1 MDKKVL
7 EEKEGSFNALMEAA
21 ALDRQAALAIIAEVP
36 QAKSVELTMALLKK
50 LEEAGDFRGTFEV
63 LKSRKEA
70 LAKDLAPAGFREAL
84 RKSSKDRLL
93 TSFVDSC
100 DFGTRPLEESLQRL
114 ERLLELADAGVR
126 GSGKFVLS
134 PAWGLGEIKRID
146 YFYRK
151 ITIDFK
157 GRHGQQ
163 MTFQTAC
170 DTLTI
175 APEGHVLVVQ
185 RADPSRIETMVK
197 EKPAEFVKL
206 LISSYGDLTPLRLEE
221 LVVNGGYVKAA
232 DYKKFWDAARNDL
245 KKDQLVALPARKSDA
260 IHLKAEAESYGD
272 GWFTNFAAMTDP
284 KQILMSVRLLVS
296 LGKMPNEA
304 GSDKDKTNRATVEE
318 RMAFAVKGARGVD
331 DALYAQLACT
341 VSQLS
346 LSKPSCET
354 MRKYLWDHERYLEA
368 AKKMP
373 ARETGDLVEFLSS
386 GMTDEAARGRLLEAL
401 PRMCF
406 QLMTS
411 VVEAYR
417 KDPACE
423 EAVERLLKEAKAP
436 ATLVTYV
443 LGRYSSFSD
452 WKKLPSLL
460 IILGHAIALGEGR
473 QSGETLRMQNMVR
486 RLFAD
491 SKWLEKIL
499 GSLSPADRES
509 FFERFQASIAW
520 DPSTHHAITM
530 RMTHIAPELKEHLVR
545 PAKKVEAVARVTSFR
560 SYAERKAQYLD
571 VINVQIPQNAKD
583 IEFARGYGDLSENAE
598 YQYAKDKQREL
609 MQTQTLMQKDLEE
622 VKPTDFADVVAD
634 SVKPGVAVTLRY
646 PDGSEKAYTILGE
659 WDNDLEKNIIS
670 DKTRIAQNL
679 MGRKSGETAMVPGDD
694 GTDVSVT
701 VASVGQVSAE
711 VLEWAKLPAGM
722 SI

>member
-7 EEKEGSFNALMEAA
+7 EEKEGSFKALIEAA
-21 ALDRQAALAIIAEVP
+21 PLDRQAALAIIAEVP
-36 QAKSVELTMALLKK
+36 QAKSVEFTMALLKK
-50 LEEAGDFRGTFEV
+50 LEEAGDFRGTLEV

-70 LAKDLAPAGFREAL
+70 LSKDLAPAAFRDAL

-100 DFGTRPLEESLQRL
+100 DFGTRPLEDSLQRL
-114 ERLLELADAGVR
+114 DRLLELADAGVR

-134 PAWGLGEIKRID
+134 PAWGLGEVKRID

-151 ITIDFK
+151 ITVDFK

-170 DTLTI
+170 ETLTL
-175 APEGHVLVVQ
+175 APEDHVLVIQ
-185 RADPSRIETMVK
+185 RADPARIEKMIK
-197 EKPAEFVKL
+197 EQPAEFVKL
-206 LISSYGDLTPLRLEE
+206 LISSYGDLTQIRLED
-221 LVVNGGYVKAA
+221 LAVNGGFVKRE
-232 DYKKFWDAARNDL
+232 DYKKFWEAARNELKRDELVQLPQRKTDAIVL
-245 KKDQLVALPARKSDA
+245 KK
-260 IHLKAEAESYGD
+260 KAENYGD

-284 KQILMSVRLLVS
+284 KQILDAVRVLVARNKLPS
-296 LGKMPNEA
+296 ES
-304 GSDKDKTNRATVEE
+304 GSDKDKTNRATVED

-341 VSQLS
+341 VFQLS

-354 MRKYLWDHERYLEA
+354 MRNYLWDHERYLDA

-386 GMTDEAARGRLLEAL
+386 GKTDEAARGRLLEAL

-417 KDPACE
+417 KDAACE
-423 EAVERLLKEAKAP
+423 EVVASLLKEAKAP

-443 LGRYSSFSD
+443 LGRYASFAD
-452 WKKLPSLL
+452 WKMLPSLL

-499 GSLSPADRES
+499 GALSASERES

-520 DPSTHHAITM
+520 DPSTHHAITV
-530 RMTHIAPELKEHLVR
+530 RMTHIKPELEAHMVR
-545 PAKKVEAVARVTSFR
+545 PAKKVEAPARVTSFR

-609 MQTQTLMQKDLEE
+609 MQTQTIMQKDLEE

-646 PDGSEKAYTILGE
+646 PDGSEKTYSILGE
-659 WDNDLEKNIIS
+659 WDNDLDKNIIS
-670 DKTRIAQNL
+670 DKTRIAKNL
-679 MGRKSGETAMVPGDD
+679 MGRKAGETAAVPGDD

>member
-1 MDKKVL
+1 MEKKVL
-7 EEKEGSFNALMEAA
+7 EEKESSFNALIEATPLDKQA
-21 ALDRQAALAIIAEVP
+21 ALDIIAEVP
-36 QAKSVELTMALLKK
+36 QTKALELTMALLKK
-50 LEEAGDFRGTFEV
+50 LEEAGDFQGTFEV
-63 LKSRKEA
+63 LKARRETLS
-70 LAKDLAPAGFREAL
+70 KDLAPAGFREEL
-84 RKSSKDRLL
+84 RKASKDRLL

-100 DFGTRPLEESLQRL
+100 DFGTRPLEESIARL
-114 ERLLELADAGVR
+114 DRLLELAAAGVR

-134 PAWGLGEIKRID
+134 PAWGLGEIKRLD

-151 ITIDFK
+151 VTVDFK

-170 DTLTI
+170 ETLTI
-175 APEGHVLVVQ
+175 APENHVLVIQ
-185 RADPSRIETMVK
+185 RADPARIEKMVK
-197 EKPAEFVKL
+197 EDPAGFVKL
-206 LISSYGDLTPLRLEE
+206 LITSYGDLTLVRLEE

-232 DYKKFWDAARNDL
+232 DYKKFWDEARNGL
-245 KKDQLVALPARKSDA
+245 KKDQLVELPARKADA
-260 IHLKAEAESYGD
+260 IHLKAEAENYGD

-284 KQILMSVRLLVS
+284 KQILSAVRLLVS
-296 LGKMPNEA
+296 LKKMPQES
-304 GSDKDKTNRATVEE
+304 GSEKDKSNLGTICD

-346 LSKPSCET
+346 LAKPSCET
-354 MRKYLWDHERYLEA
+354 MRNYLWDHDRYLEA

-373 ARETGDLVEFLSS
+373 ARETGDLIDFLSS
-386 GMTDEAARGRLLEAL
+386 GKTDEAARGRLLEAL

-411 VVEAYR
+411 VIEAYR

-423 EAVERLLKEAKAP
+423 DAVARLLKEAKAP

-443 LGRYSSFSD
+443 LGRYSTFSD
-452 WKKLPSLL
+452 WEKLPPLL

-491 SKWLEKIL
+491 TKWLEKIL
-499 GSLSPADRES
+499 SSLSAADRES

-520 DPSTHHAITM
+520 DPSTHHAITV
-530 RMTHIAPELKEHLVR
+530 RMTHIAPELQAHLVR
-545 PAKKVEAVARVTSFR
+545 PAKKPEAPARVTSFR

-634 SVKPGVAVTLRY
+634 FVKPGVAVTLRY
-646 PDGSEKAYTILGE
+646 PDGSEKTYTILGE
-659 WDNDLEKNIIS
+659 WDNVLEKNIIS

-679 MGRKSGETAMVPGDD
+679 MGRKAGETAAVPGDD

-701 VASVGQVSAE
+701 VAAVGQISDE
-711 VLEWAKLPAGM
+711 VREWVKLPAGA

>member
-1 MDKKVL
+1 
-7 EEKEGSFNALMEAA
+7 
-21 ALDRQAALAIIAEVP
+21 
-36 QAKSVELTMALLKK
+36 
-50 LEEAGDFRGTFEV
+50 
-63 LKSRKEA
+63 
-70 LAKDLAPAGFREAL
+70 
-84 RKSSKDRLL
+84 
-93 TSFVDSC
+93 
-100 DFGTRPLEESLQRL
+100 
-114 ERLLELADAGVR
+114 
-126 GSGKFVLS
+126 
-134 PAWGLGEIKRID
+134 
-146 YFYRK
+146 
-151 ITIDFK
+151 
-157 GRHGQQ
+157 
-163 MTFQTAC
+163 
-170 DTLTI
+170 
-175 APEGHVLVVQ
+175 
-185 RADPSRIETMVK
+185 
-197 EKPAEFVKL
+197 
-206 LISSYGDLTPLRLEE
+206 
-221 LVVNGGYVKAA
+221 
-232 DYKKFWDAARNDL
+232 
-245 KKDQLVALPARKSDA
+245 
-260 IHLKAEAESYGD
+260 
-272 GWFTNFAAMTDP
+272 
-284 KQILMSVRLLVS
+284 
-296 LGKMPNEA
+296 
-304 GSDKDKTNRATVEE
+304 
-318 RMAFAVKGARGVD
+318 
-331 DALYAQLACT
+331 
-341 VSQLS
+341 
-346 LSKPSCET
+346 
-354 MRKYLWDHERYLEA
+354 MRKYLWDHERYLDA

-373 ARETGDLVEFLSS
+373 ARETGDLVDFLSS
-386 GMTDEAARGRLLEAL
+386 GKTDEEARGRLLEAL

-411 VVEAYR
+411 VVEGYR

-423 EAVERLLKEAKAP
+423 AAVSRLLKEAKAP

-452 WKKLPSLL
+452 WKSLPSLL

-473 QSGETLRMQNMVR
+473 QSGETLRMQNIVR

-491 SKWLEKIL
+491 SKWLETIL
-499 GSLSPADRES
+499 GSLSASDRES

-520 DPSTHHAITM
+520 DPSTHHTITV
-530 RMTHIAPELKEHLVR
+530 RMTHIRPELQAHLVR
-545 PAKKVEAVARVTSFR
+545 PAKKAEAPARVTSFR

-646 PDGSEKAYTILGE
+646 PDGSEKTYTILGE

-679 MGRKSGETAMVPGDD
+679 MGRKAGETAAVPGDD

-701 VASVGQVSAE
+701 VASVGQISAE

>member
-7 EEKEGSFNALMEAA
+7 EEKENGFNALIEASP
-21 ALDRQAALAIIAEVP
+21 LDKQAALAIIAEVP
-36 QAKSVELTMALLKK
+36 QTKALELTMALLRK
-50 LEEAGDFRGTFEV
+50 LEEAGDFQGTFDV
-63 LKSRKEA
+63 LKARRET
-70 LAKDLAPAGFREAL
+70 LAKDLAPAGFREEL
-84 RKSSKDRLL
+84 RKASKDRLL

-100 DFGTRPLEESLQRL
+100 DFGTRPLEESIARL
-114 ERLLELADAGVR
+114 DRLLELAAAGVR

-134 PAWGLGEIKRID
+134 PAWGLGEIKRLD

-151 ITIDFK
+151 ITVDFK

-170 DTLTI
+170 ETLTI
-175 APEGHVLVVQ
+175 APENHVLVIQ
-185 RADPSRIETMVK
+185 RADPARIEKMVK
-197 EKPAEFVKL
+197 EQPADFVKL
-206 LISSYGDLTPLRLEE
+206 LITSYGDLTLVRLEE
-221 LVVNGGYVKAA
+221 LMVNGGYVKAA
-232 DYKKFWDAARNDL
+232 EYKKFWDAARNDL
-245 KKDQLVALPARKSDA
+245 KKDPLVELPARKADA
-260 IHLKAEAESYGD
+260 IHLKAEAENYGD

-284 KQILMSVRLLVS
+284 KQILSSVRLLVS
-296 LGKMPNEA
+296 LKKMPTDA
-304 GSDKDKTNRATVEE
+304 GSDKDKSNLGTICD

-341 VSQLS
+341 VFQLA
-346 LSKPSCET
+346 LAKPSCET
-354 MRKYLWDHERYLEA
+354 MRNYLWDHERYLEA
-368 AKKMP
+368 GKKMP
-373 ARETGDLVEFLSS
+373 ARETSDLIDFLTS
-386 GMTDEAARGRLLEAL
+386 GKTDEAARGRLLEAL

-406 QLMTS
+406 QMMTS
-411 VVEAYR
+411 VIEAYR
-417 KDPACE
+417 TDPACE
-423 EAVERLLKEAKAP
+423 ETVARLLKEAKAP

-443 LGRYSSFSD
+443 LGRYSTFAD
-452 WKKLPSLL
+452 WQKLPSLL

-499 GSLSPADRES
+499 GSLSQSDRES

-520 DPSTHHAITM
+520 DPSTHHAITV
-530 RMTHIAPELKEHLVR
+530 RMTHISPDLQQHLVR
-545 PAKKVEAVARVTSFR
+545 PAKKVEAPARITSFR

-622 VKPTDFADVVAD
+622 VKPTDFSDVVAD
-634 SVKPGVAVTLRY
+634 AVKPGVCVTLRY
-646 PDGSEKAYTILGE
+646 PDGSEKSYTILGE
-659 WDNDLEKNIIS
+659 WDNVLEKNIIS

-679 MGRKSGETAMVPGDD
+679 MGRKAGETAVVPGDD
-694 GTDVSVT
+694 GSDVNVSIT
-701 VASVGQVSAE
+701 AVGQISDE
-711 VLEWAKLPAGM
+711 VREWVKLPAGM

>member
-7 EEKEGSFNALMEAA
+7 EEKENGFNALIEASP
-21 ALDRQAALAIIAEVP
+21 LDKQAALAIIAEVP
-36 QAKSVELTMALLKK
+36 QTKALELTMALLRK
-50 LEEAGDFRGTFEV
+50 LEEAGDFQGTFDV
-63 LKSRKEA
+63 LKARRET

-84 RKSSKDRLL
+84 RKASKDRLL

-100 DFGTRPLEESLQRL
+100 DFGTRPLEESIARL
-114 ERLLELADAGVR
+114 DRLLELAAAGVR

-134 PAWGLGEIKRID
+134 PAWGLGEIKRLD

-151 ITIDFK
+151 ITVDFK

-170 DTLTI
+170 ETLTI
-175 APEGHVLVVQ
+175 APENHVLVIQ
-185 RADPSRIETMVK
+185 RADPARIEKMVK
-197 EKPAEFVKL
+197 EQPADFVKL
-206 LISSYGDLTPLRLEE
+206 LIASYGDLTLVRLEE
-221 LVVNGGYVKAA
+221 LMVNGGYVKAA
-232 DYKKFWDAARNDL
+232 EYKKFWDAARNDL
-245 KKDQLVALPARKSDA
+245 KKDPLVELPARKADA
-260 IHLKAEAESYGD
+260 IHLKAEVENYGD
-272 GWFTNFAAMTDP
+272 GWFTTFAAMTDP
-284 KQILMSVRLLVS
+284 KQILSSVRLLVS
-296 LGKMPNEA
+296 LKKMPAEA
-304 GSDKDKTNRATVEE
+304 GTDKDKSNLGTICD

-341 VSQLS
+341 VFQLA
-346 LSKPSCET
+346 LAKPSCET
-354 MRKYLWDHERYLEA
+354 MRNYLWDHERYLEA
-368 AKKMP
+368 GKKMP
-373 ARETGDLVEFLSS
+373 ARETSDLIDFLTS
-386 GMTDEAARGRLLEAL
+386 GKTDEAARGRLLEAL

-406 QLMTS
+406 QMMTS
-411 VVEAYR
+411 VIEAYR
-417 KDPACE
+417 TDPACE
-423 EAVERLLKEAKAP
+423 ETVARLLKEAKAP

-443 LGRYSSFSD
+443 LGRYSTFAD
-452 WKKLPSLL
+452 WQKLPSLL

-499 GSLSPADRES
+499 GSLSQSDRES

-520 DPSTHHAITM
+520 DPSTHHAITV
-530 RMTHIAPELKEHLVR
+530 RMTHISPDLQQHLVR
-545 PAKKVEAVARVTSFR
+545 PAKKVEAPARITSFR

-622 VKPTDFADVVAD
+622 VKPTDFSDVVAD
-634 SVKPGVAVTLRY
+634 AVKPGVCVTLRY
-646 PDGSEKAYTILGE
+646 PDGSEKSYTILGE
-659 WDNDLEKNIIS
+659 WDNVLEKNIIS

-679 MGRKSGETAMVPGDD
+679 MGRKAGETAVVPGDD
-694 GTDVSVT
+694 GSDVNVSVT
-701 VASVGQVSAE
+701 AVGQISDE
-711 VLEWAKLPAGM
+711 VREWVKLPAGM